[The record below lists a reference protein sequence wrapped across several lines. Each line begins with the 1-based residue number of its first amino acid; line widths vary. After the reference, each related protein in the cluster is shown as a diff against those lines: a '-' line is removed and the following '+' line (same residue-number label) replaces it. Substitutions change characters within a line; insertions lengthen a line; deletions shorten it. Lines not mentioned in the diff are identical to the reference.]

1 MTKKMKALT
10 AGLVVALIA
19 VAVPMYIV
27 FAGNGN
33 GYKTTPN
40 GLQYRIIKDNQQPKA
55 KTGDFIKMHMTYRT
69 DRDSLLFST
78 RDMNGGTPLEIPV
91 TEPQFKGDAA
101 EGFLMLGTGD
111 SAEFKMPVDSIFKN
125 QPMPDFAKAGGF
137 IHLFVNVVSVQSAA
151 EREAAQK
158 AEASESMKADEDKIK
173 AFIETNKLDAKK
185 TESGLYYVIEKQGD
199 GPKVNAGQKVTVNYT
214 GKLLSGEAF
223 DSNVDP
229 KFNHVQPFE
238 FQVGVGQVIKGW
250 DEGLQLLN
258 KGGKGKLII
267 PSALGYGSRGAG
279 AAIPPNSILV
289 FDVEVT
295 DVK

>member
-1 MTKKMKALT
+1 MTKKTKVLT
-10 AGLVVALIA
+10 FGLVAAFIA
-19 VAVPMYIV
+19 ASVPMFIV
-27 FAGNGN
+27 FAGNGD
-33 GYKTTPN
+33 GFKTTPN
-40 GLQYRIIKDNQQPKA
+40 GLQYRIIKDNKA
-55 KTGDFIKMHMTYRT
+55 RKAVTGDFMKMHMMYKT
-69 DRDSLLFST
+69 DKDSLLFST
-78 RDMNGGTPLEIPV
+78 RDMNHGEPLEIPV

-101 EGFLMLGTGD
+101 EGFKMLGTGD

-125 QPMPDFAKAGGF
+125 QPMPEFAKPGGF
-137 IHLFVNVVSVQSAA
+137 IHLFVSVVSVQSAQ

-158 AEASESMKADEDKIK
+158 AEAAESMKADEDKIK
-173 AFIETNKLDAKK
+173 SYIETNKLTAKQ
-185 TESGLYYVIEKQGD
+185 TESGLYYVVEKQGD

-214 GKLLSGEAF
+214 GMLLNGEKF

-250 DEGLQLLN
+250 DEGLMLFN

-267 PSALGYGSRGAG
+267 PAALGYGSRGAG

-289 FDVEVT
+289 FDVEVV
-295 DVK
+295 DIK